1 MTTRMSLSA
10 VCHGL
15 DGPEKIVLEKIL
27 VASPEENE
35 VIVRVQAASLN
46 FPDVLMTYG
55 KYQFKPE
62 LPFVIGMEGAG
73 DIVETG
79 SGCRRFKVGDKVLF
93 KGKTGACSEYV
104 KIRETELTALPES
117 LTFEQG
123 AAFSIT
129 FHTAY
134 VALVKRGLLKH
145 GETLLVSGAGG
156 GVGQASV
163 AVGKALGA
171 SVIAMASTEEKI
183 AIAERSGAEH
193 SILYDDY
200 QFSDHIMLITK
211 GQGADVILDPVGG
224 SVLAESTK
232 CLAWG
237 GRLLTVGFAS
247 HSFGSVPLDIL
258 QEKGGSLVGVRAGE
272 YGRRNPGAGMKAQ
285 EELMT
290 LTQEH
295 KLKPWIGGVQPLK
308 DVAHSLKAMEQR
320 NISGKQVIKMTGV
333 PEGR

>member
-10 VCHGL
+10 VCHAL
-15 DGPEKIVLEKIL
+15 DGPEQIVLEK
-27 VASPEENE
+27 VSVGSPGENE

-55 KYQFKPE
+55 QYQFKPE
-62 LPFVIGMEGAG
+62 LPFTIGMEGAG
-73 DIVETG
+73 NIVETG
-79 SGCRRFKVGDKVLF
+79 SGCKRFKVGDRVLF

-104 KIRETELTALPES
+104 RMREEELSVLPET

-134 VALVKRGLLKH
+134 VALAKRGFLKR

-163 AVGKALGA
+163 AVGNALGA
-171 SVIAMASTEEKI
+171 SVIAMASTEEKL
-183 AIAERSGAEH
+183 AIAKKSGAEH

-200 QFSDHIMLITK
+200 KFSDRVMQITE
-211 GQGADVILDPVGG
+211 GRGVDVILDPVGG
-224 SVLAESTK
+224 PVLAESTE
-232 CLAWG
+232 CLAWA

-247 HSFGSVPLDIL
+247 HSFGSVPLKTL
-258 QEKGGSLVGVRAGE
+258 QKKGAALIGVRAGE
-272 YGRRNPGAGMKAQ
+272 YGRRNPAAGQEAQ
-285 EELMT
+285 EEL
-290 LTQEH
+290 L
-295 KLKPWIGGVQPLK
+295 KLAREKELRPWIGGVQPLEK
-308 DVAHSLKAMEQR
+308 VAQSLKAMEQR
-320 NISGKQVIKMTGV
+320 KISGKQVVRMTGA